1 MCTCG
6 SHSARHYLGGQEAGR
21 IIESTV
27 DSSCTSFEF
36 TIQHR
41 RMFTGRRC
49 GNSAESQKLKEARHY
64 LVSAKNQNYGTIVKR
79 YFDDEQHQMR
89 MDELGYTQSDMEEI

>member
-1 MCTCG
+1 
-6 SHSARHYLGGQEAGR
+6 
-21 IIESTV
+21 
-27 DSSCTSFEF
+27 
-36 TIQHR
+36 
-41 RMFTGRRC
+41 MFTGRRC

-89 MDELGYTQSDMEEI
+89 MGELGYTQSDMEKFDTMTNEQLIYVASSDERACYRDQQKVVQPNLGGATP